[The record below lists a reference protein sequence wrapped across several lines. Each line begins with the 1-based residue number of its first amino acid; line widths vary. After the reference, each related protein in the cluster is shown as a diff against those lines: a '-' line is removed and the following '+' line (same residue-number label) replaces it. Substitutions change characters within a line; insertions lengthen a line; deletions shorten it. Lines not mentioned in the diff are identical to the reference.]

1 MNLKHIILMLA
12 AGVLAA
18 CTQDEL
24 NSSTEKVEGSLPEGR
39 YPLVLTARMGTSTRA
54 TVDNT
59 WDVGTTVY
67 VQIVDNYTEGQTYTW
82 SEPIACTVAANGELT
97 FPTGETPY
105 WIKNTEHKLIRAWW
119 RGDNSSSLESNFSVS
134 NNQSQAYPT
143 NTYDASDFVF
153 AQDEITFEDDGNGA
167 SLTFYH
173 QVAKVILNIK
183 NDNIS
188 ASEYLTAVYL
198 STNTY
203 YQGAYT
209 PPVDVKSDYGNW
221 SSNPSWCSQIV
232 MRSRSSSTEEY
243 KGSYEAIVIPQTK
256 SGGDDVFYIQISDYQ
271 LDNFVYKA
279 PNDFTWKPG
288 YVYTYDVTV
297 KPTGLEVETN
307 ENIDNWDAGSSGS
320 GSVEI

>member
-1 MNLKHIILMLA
+1 MCKMNLKHIILMLA
-12 AGVLAA
+12 TGLLAA

-24 NSSTEKVEGSLPEGR
+24 TGQGASLPEGK
-39 YPLVLTARMGTSTRA
+39 YPLELTANLTTATRA
-54 TVDNT
+54 TVDNE
-59 WDVGTTVY
+59 WDANTEVHVQIINDYQTGTAPDWTDVPTLTYTVGTDGTM
-67 VQIVDNYTEGQTYTW
+67 IPTGNTPQTYW
-82 SEPIACTVAANGELT
+82 KDRE
-97 FPTGETPY
+97 
-105 WIKNTEHKLIRAWW
+105 EHKLIRAWW
-119 RGDNSSSLESNFSVS
+119 RGDNSSSLESNFSVRT
-134 NNQSQAYPT
+134 NQ
-143 NTYDASDFVF
+143 YDWAGYAASDFVL
-153 AQDEITFEDDGNGA
+153 AQDELTFEEDGDGTTL
-167 SLTFYH
+167 SFYH

-198 STNTY
+198 STNSY

-256 SGGDDVFYIQISDYQ
+256 SEGDDVFYIQISDYQ

-297 KPTGLEVETN
+297 KPTGLEVEMSDESMTWT
-307 ENIDNWDAGSSGS
+307 DNNDGGS
-320 GSVEI
+320 GSAVI

>member
-1 MNLKHIILMLA
+1 MCKMNLKHIILMLA
-12 AGVLAA
+12 TGLFAA

-24 NSSTEKVEGSLPEGR
+24 TGQGASLPEGK
-39 YPLVLTARMGTSTRA
+39 YPLELTANLTTATRA
-54 TVDNT
+54 TVDNE
-59 WDVGTTVY
+59 WDANTEVHVQIINDYQTGTAPDWTDVPTLTYTVGTDGTM
-67 VQIVDNYTEGQTYTW
+67 IPTGNTPQTYW
-82 SEPIACTVAANGELT
+82 KDRE
-97 FPTGETPY
+97 
-105 WIKNTEHKLIRAWW
+105 EHKLIRAWW
-119 RGDNSSSLESNFSVS
+119 RGDNSSSLESNFSVRT
-134 NNQSQAYPT
+134 NQSNWAEYA
-143 NTYDASDFVF
+143 ASDFVL
-153 AQDEITFEDDGNGA
+153 AQDELTFEEDGDGTTL
-167 SLTFYH
+167 SFYH

-198 STNTY
+198 STNSY

>member
-1 MNLKHIILMLA
+1 MCKMNLKHIILMLST
-12 AGVLAA
+12 GLLAA
-18 CTQDEL
+18 CSQDEL
-24 NSSTEKVEGSLPEGR
+24 SSPTEGVEGALPEGQ
-39 YPLVLTARMGTSTRA
+39 YPLVLTASMGTSTRA
-54 TVDNT
+54 TVDDT
-59 WDVGTTVY
+59 WDGTETVY

-119 RGDNSSSLESNFSVS
+119 RGDNSSSLESNFSVRT
-134 NNQSQAYPT
+134 NQSDWAGYA
-143 NTYDASDFVF
+143 ASDFVL
-153 AQDEITFEDDGNGA
+153 AQDELTFEEDGDGTTL
-167 SLTFYH
+167 SFYH

-297 KPTGLEVETN
+297 KPTGLEVEISDESMTWTN
-307 ENIDNWDAGSSGS
+307 GISGS
-320 GSVEI
+320 GSAVI

>member
-12 AGVLAA
+12 AGLLTA
-18 CTQDEL
+18 CSQDEP
-24 NSSTEKVEGSLPEGR
+24 SFPTEGVEGPLPEGQ
-39 YPLVLTARMGTSTRA
+39 YPLVLTASIGTSTRA
-54 TVDNT
+54 TVDDT
-59 WDVGTTVY
+59 WDGTETVY

-97 FPTGETPY
+97 FPTDETPY

-119 RGDNSSSLESNFSVS
+119 RGDNSSSLESNFSVRT
-134 NNQSQAYPT
+134 NQSDRAGYA
-143 NTYDASDFVF
+143 ASDFVL
-153 AQDEITFEDDGNGA
+153 AQDELAFEGDGDGTTL
-167 SLTFYH
+167 SFYH
-173 QVAKVILNIK
+173 QVAKVRLNIK

-198 STNTY
+198 STNTC

-271 LDNFVYKA
+271 LDNFVYEA
-279 PNDFTWKPG
+279 PDDFTWKPG

-307 ENIDNWDAGSSGS
+307 ESIDNWDAGSSGS